1 MAEADGWRPMRTAPR
16 DGTRILVTV
25 RSVEQGP
32 AEVDMAYWAKA
43 DRYGM
48 EGWRAADSH
57 PGLIVAYA
65 EPELKCWMPVPGAGA
80 LPDAP
85 AAPGRPAVMPA
96 PYEGEDI
103 EIDGSGI

>member
-1 MAEADGWRPMRTAPR
+1 MRTAPR
-16 DGTRILVTV
+16 DGTRVLVTT
-25 RSVEQGP
+25 RPAEQGP

-43 DRYGM
+43 DRAGM

-65 EPELKCWMPVPGAGA
+65 EPELKCWMPLPGAGA
-80 LPDAP
+80 VPRPGATS
-85 AAPGRPAVMPA
+85 AARPAVMPA

-103 EIDGSGI
+103 EVDGSGI